1 MRSERPG
8 RSKGRS
14 RPCVRCASGE
24 RQLPSLRAA
33 IFLNGTP
40 DPPELLRS
48 VAGRANLVVAA
59 DGGAIHALDAGVVPD
74 LIVGDMDSLVEAQ
87 VQEVEERGVLLERHP
102 VRKDKMD
109 GHLAVLAV
117 KERGAREVDL
127 LCAAG
132 GRFSALC
139 AVPHILLA
147 SERIALRATVVADWG
162 LAFVLEAGSR
172 TVAGNPQ
179 DSVSVFPFTGPA
191 TGVTLEGFDYPLE
204 NTRLEPG
211 DTLGFHNELI
221 GGVARVSV
229 EEGVLLVIHETK
241 GVPPSSE
248 RSRVERAGVYSGGDL
263 PRGAM

>member
-1 MRSERPG
+1 M
-8 RSKGRS
+8 
-14 RPCVRCASGE
+14 
-24 RQLPSLRAA
+24 RAA

-48 VAGRANLVVAA
+48 IAGRADLVVAA
-59 DGGAIHALDAGVVPD
+59 DGGATHALDAGVVPD
-74 LIVGDMDSLVEAQ
+74 LVVGDMDSLGEVMAR
-87 VQEVEERGVLLERHP
+87 EVEERGILMERHP
-102 VRKDKMD
+102 SRKDKMD

-132 GRFSALC
+132 GRFSALF

-147 SERIALRATVVADWG
+147 SERMGLQAAVVADWG
-162 LAFVLEAGSR
+162 QAFVLEAGSR
-172 TVAGNPQ
+172 TVTANPQ

-204 NTRLEPG
+204 NARLEPG

-221 GGVARVSV
+221 GGVAQVGV
-229 EEGVLLVIHETK
+229 EEGVLLVILETK

-248 RSRVERAGVYSGGDL
+248 RSRVVRAGVYGGKDL
-263 PRGAM
+263 PGGAM